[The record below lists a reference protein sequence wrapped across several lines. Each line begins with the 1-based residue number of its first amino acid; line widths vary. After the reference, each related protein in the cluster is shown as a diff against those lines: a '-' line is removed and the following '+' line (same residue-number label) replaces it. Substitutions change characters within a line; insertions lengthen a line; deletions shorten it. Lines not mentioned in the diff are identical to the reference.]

1 MTHTLDIFR
10 LETCGV
16 LWLESAATLEH
27 AKTRVRELAARA
39 PGEYLV
45 LDQKTGD
52 KRVIKPVV
60 GPSTVADRK
69 LMMEGDTP

>member
-45 LDQKTGD
+45 LDQKQATNASSSLWGDRAPSPTG
-52 KRVIKPVV
+52 
-60 GPSTVADRK
+60 S
-69 LMMEGDTP
+69 